1 MGSYPLDTA
10 NYVLILLGIVLIGS
24 GPYIA
29 YRTLKDIGAKKRSG
43 EKLTLQQG
51 GSHALNFVIAV
62 LFLFAGILF
71 VVNNL
76 KGNPLA

>member
-1 MGSYPLDTA
+1 MGTYPLDLA
-10 NYVLILLGIVLIGS
+10 NYVLILLGIVLIGA

-29 YRTLKDIGAKKRSG
+29 FRTVKDIQAKAKTG
-43 EKLTLQQG
+43 EKLALQQW
-51 GSHALNFVIAV
+51 GSHALNFVIAI
-62 LFLFAGILF
+62 LFLFAGVLF

>member
-1 MGSYPLDTA
+1 MGTHPLDLA
-10 NYVLILLGIVLIGS
+10 NYILILLGFVLVGA

-29 YRTLKDIGAKKRSG
+29 YRTLKDIDSKKKAG

-51 GSHALNFVIAV
+51 GSHALNFVIAI
-62 LFLFAGILF
+62 LFLFAGVLF